1 MKELGQKLR
10 DTRERLGITLEEVE
24 NATRI
29 RTYHLAALERGDI
42 DSLPSP
48 VQVRGFLGN
57 YADYLGLD
65 SDEILLEYAEK
76 LQSRRPKARTPAAQ
90 QEPRNGPSVQIHS
103 RRPRWLSFDLA
114 ITATIILA
122 VFAILIWG
130 SSRLMQSIRQG
141 EQATDDEMAFL
152 IPSETPTMTN
162 TPLVESTPV
171 PSDLTGVTA
180 EEATEIPTQ
189 PLVLGLTSEVNLR
202 LVARQRAWVR
212 VLVDDEEVFAGRM
225 LPGEEQTFTGQQS
238 VVVSTGNGAGVRV
251 YYNGQDQGT
260 MGDVGQIVVRVWT
273 LDGVLT
279 PTPTQTLTPTASP
292 PATETPAMSATSP
305 LTPEADL

>member
-76 LQSRRPKARTPAAQ
+76 LQSRRPKARTPAAL

-141 EQATDDEMAFL
+141 GQATDDEMAFL

-162 TPLVESTPV
+162 TPLGESTPV
-171 PSDLTGVTA
+171 PSDPTGETA
-180 EEATEIPTQ
+180 EEETEIPTQ
-189 PLVLGLTSEVNLR
+189 PLVLGLNSEVNLR

>member
-42 DSLPSP
+42 ESLPSP
-48 VQVRGFLGN
+48 VQVRGFIGN

-65 SDEILLEYAEK
+65 SNEILLEYAEK
-76 LQSRRPKARTPAAQ
+76 LQSRRPKKRTPAAQ
-90 QEPRNGPSVQIHS
+90 KESRSGPLVQIHS

-122 VFAILIWG
+122 VIAVLLWG

-141 EQATDDEMAFL
+141 AQATDDDVAFF
-152 IPSETPTMTN
+152 IPSETPTLTN
-162 TPLVESTPV
+162 TPEFESTSMPAV
-171 PSDLTGVTA
+171 QPDAIMES
-180 EEATEIPTQ
+180 ETEIPTQ
-189 PLVLGLTSEVNLR
+189 PIVLGLNSEVNLR
-202 LVARQRAWVR
+202 LVAKQRAWVR
-212 VLVDDEEVFAGRM
+212 VLVDGEEIFMGRM

-238 VVVSTGNGAGVRV
+238 VEVSTGNGAGVRV

-273 LDGVLT
+273 LDGVFT
-279 PTPTQTLTPTASP
+279 PTPTQTQTPTASP
-292 PATETPAMSATSP
+292 PATETSAMSATSP
-305 LTPEADL
+305 ITPESDL

>member
-42 DSLPSP
+42 ESLPSP

-65 SDEILLEYAEK
+65 SNEVLLEYAEK
-76 LQSRRPKARTPAAQ
+76 LQSRRPKKQTPTAQ
-90 QEPRNGPSVQIHS
+90 KESRNGPLVQIHS

-114 ITATIILA
+114 ITATVILA
-122 VFAILIWG
+122 VIAVLLWG
-130 SSRLMQSIRQG
+130 SSRLMQSVRQG
-141 EQATDDEMAFL
+141 AQATDDEMAFF
-152 IPSETPTMTN
+152 IPSETPTITN
-162 TPLVESTPV
+162 TPAAESTSIPAAQ
-171 PSDLTGVTA
+171 PDATTES
-180 EEATEIPTQ
+180 ETEIPTK
-189 PLVLGLTSEVNLR
+189 PIVLGLNSEVNLR
-202 LVARQRAWVR
+202 IVAKQRAWVR
-212 VLVDDEEVFAGRM
+212 VLVDGEEMFTGRM

-238 VVVSTGNGAGVRV
+238 VEVSTGNGAGVRI

-260 MGDVGQIVVRVWT
+260 MGDVGQIVIRVWT

-279 PTPTQTLTPTASP
+279 PTPTQTQTPTASP
-292 PATETPAMSATSP
+292 PATETPAMSPTSP